1 VTDLVVT
8 VVGGLAAVVVVG
20 VPLAVA
26 MVFGEV
32 MDRRGPGQGR
42 YPFTDVA
49 GGARCVLVV
58 PPDAGAGY
66 PQLRAG
72 VEHPGCGQLADLA
85 VELDAFYCPGCG
97 YNGRVPGGWCLA
109 MIDAAG
115 GA

>member
-1 VTDLVVT
+1 MTDFVITVLGGLVV
-8 VVGGLAAVVVVG
+8 VVVVG
-20 VPLAVA
+20 IPLAVGA
-26 MVFGEV
+26 VIGEV
-32 MDRRGPGQGR
+32 MDRGGAGAGR

-58 PPDAGAGY
+58 PGGG
-66 PQLRAG
+66 AG
-72 VEHPGCGQLADLA
+72 VEHPGCGQLAVLA